1 MTAQPLPAGA
11 FTVVSVTL
19 QLEHGG
25 RVTEAAVAAAFD
37 KVTTQDA
44 CRNVGREIGQALAD
58 NLCRRLQHG
67 EALS

>member
-1 MTAQPLPAGA
+1 MNGSA

-19 QLEHGG
+19 EIEQGG
-25 RVTEAAVAAAFD
+25 KVAQAAAAAAFD
-37 KVTTQDA
+37 KVTTQAA
-44 CRNVGREIGQALAD
+44 CHTVGREIGQALAD